1 MVRVESRVFSL
12 LLVAVGIVASLAGFA
27 AAAGDAPAPSPTSGA
42 VALSS
47 PLVGALLCPAVALLF
62 GSLRR

>member
-1 MVRVESRVFSL
+1 
-12 LLVAVGIVASLAGFA
+12 
-27 AAAGDAPAPSPTSGA
+27 PAPSPTSGA